1 MGALTETVPKPLL
14 PNPANSLIRHQIEML
29 RRHVNHLYVT
39 IGYKKEKLKLNLE
52 NFEVDEFIDVDGH
65 GNAYFLNLLN
75 RLPDNSR
82 ILVITC
88 DNLMSVNLTSLELE
102 ARSHEVSLIVPMQ
115 ITNGTTGDFIEHR
128 NGLISSMQRRTG
140 TGLVASGLQVLHA
153 RDIAILQSSSVNDFS
168 EVWSYLIERGSLGLS
183 NTPINSWWAIDTE
196 DTLNDWIES
205 SG

>member
-1 MGALTETVPKPLL
+1 MGALTEIVPKPLL

-88 DNLMSVNLTSLELE
+88 DNIMSINLTSLELE
-102 ARSHEVSLIVPMQ
+102 ARSHEVSLIVPKQ
-115 ITNGTTGDFIEHR
+115 ITDGTIGDFIEHR

-140 TGLVASGLQVLHA
+140 TGLVASGLQVLLA
-153 RDIAILQSSSVNDFS
+153 RDIAILQNSSVNDFS
-168 EVWSYLIERGSLGLS
+168 DVWSCLIKRGALRVS

-196 DTLNDWIES
+196 DALNDWIES